1 MFNTKKGVLI
11 GIYTYQSN
19 RDNVAYRKIFRGVV
33 YISLW
38 RIIC

>member
-1 MFNTKKGVLI
+1 MFNTKKGGLI
-11 GIYTYQSN
+11 GIYTYQSD

-38 RIIC
+38 RTIC